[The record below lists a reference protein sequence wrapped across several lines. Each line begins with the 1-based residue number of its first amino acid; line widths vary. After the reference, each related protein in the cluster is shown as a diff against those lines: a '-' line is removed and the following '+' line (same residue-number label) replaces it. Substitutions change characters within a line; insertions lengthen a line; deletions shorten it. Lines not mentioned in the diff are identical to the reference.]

1 MQCEEIQRKHLFN
14 IPSLITAAVDRAA
27 YLQNPS
33 HRPRAVDIP
42 KYLSPSY
49 KNGMLK
55 DVEHCQLLL
64 EIDRLMS
71 IDPSEVQ
78 EESKFLLKKS
88 F

>member
-1 MQCEEIQRKHLFN
+1 
-14 IPSLITAAVDRAA
+14 
-27 YLQNPS
+27 
-33 HRPRAVDIP
+33 
-42 KYLSPSY
+42 
-49 KNGMLK
+49 MLK

-64 EIDRLMS
+64 EIDRLML